1 MAEPKQSD
9 LTREKTLFALWL
21 TSFKFSQRCFNYVVA
36 AAVALGLAR
45 YCQLDWDQP
54 QTLMAAFRK
63 IEGAGFSFAIS
74 ILGFLVAG
82 FTVFVTVIR
91 IDMFLTMAKMEKSC
105 TGESV
110 LKYNLSAFIV
120 TFVHYTSYIF
130 VCLMSELFLQP
141 GGLATVSFA
150 NAQTYPELVPWA
162 PMAHSVC
169 SSVLLVAF
177 GAWTA
182 YLVLL
187 LKSFIYNVYQV
198 TTVSVAYAWQQA
210 DQATPSFKRRAMK
223 ASVAAPLSP
232 VMRAKNSRPR
242 RRRH

>member
-1 MAEPKQSD
+1 MAEPKSSD
-9 LTREKTLFALWL
+9 LTREKTLLALWR
-21 TSFKFSQRCFNYVVA
+21 TSFKFGQRRFNYVVA
-36 AAVALGLAR
+36 AVVAIALAR

-63 IEGAGFSFAIS
+63 IEGSGFSFATS

-91 IDMFLTMAKMEKSC
+91 IDMFLMMARTEKAN

-120 TFVHYTSYIF
+120 TFVHYTTYIF

-141 GGLATVSFA
+141 GGLATVAFA
-150 NAQTYPELVPWA
+150 NAQTYPCLAPWA
-162 PMAHSVC
+162 PLAHSLG
-169 SSVLLVAF
+169 SATLLVSF
-177 GAWTA
+177 GTWTA

-198 TTVSVAYAWQQA
+198 TTVSVAYAWQEA
-210 DQATPSFKRRAMK
+210 DKPKQLSMRREGLAWHPPRSTKRYDNR
-223 ASVAAPLSP
+223 
-232 VMRAKNSRPR
+232 RPR
-242 RRRH
+242 RRRF

>member
-1 MAEPKQSD
+1 MAEPKSSD
-9 LTREKTLFALWL
+9 LTREKTLLALWR
-21 TSFKFSQRCFNYVVA
+21 TSFKFAQRRFNYVL
-36 AAVALGLAR
+36 AAVVAIALAR

-63 IEGAGFSFAIS
+63 IEGTGFSFATS

-91 IDMFLTMAKMEKSC
+91 IDMFLTMARMEKGK

-130 VCLMSELFLQP
+130 VCVISELFLQP
-141 GGLATVSFA
+141 GGLATVAFA
-150 NAQTYPELVPWA
+150 NAQTYPFFAPWA
-162 PMAHSVC
+162 PLAHSLC
-169 SSVLLVAF
+169 AATLLVVF
-177 GAWTA
+177 GSWTA

-210 DQATPSFKRRAMK
+210 DKPKTPPSD
-223 ASVAAPLSP
+223 AP
-232 VMRAKNSRPR
+232 
-242 RRRH
+242 

>member
-1 MAEPKQSD
+1 
-9 LTREKTLFALWL
+9 
-21 TSFKFSQRCFNYVVA
+21 
-36 AAVALGLAR
+36 
-45 YCQLDWDQP
+45 
-54 QTLMAAFRK
+54 MAAFRK
-63 IEGAGFSFAIS
+63 IESTGLSFATS

-91 IDMFLTMAKMEKSC
+91 IDIFLTMAKMGKFG

-141 GGLATVSFA
+141 GGLATVVFA
-150 NAQTYPELVPWA
+150 NAKTYPDLAPWA
-162 PMAHSVC
+162 PVAYSLF
-169 SSVLLVAF
+169 SAVLLVGF

-182 YLVLL
+182 CLVLL

-198 TTVSVAYAWQQA
+198 TTVSVAYAWQRS
-210 DQATPSFKRRAMK
+210 DQAKPPSND
-223 ASVAAPLSP
+223 
-232 VMRAKNSRPR
+232 AK
-242 RRRH
+242 

>member
-1 MAEPKQSD
+1 MAEPKPSD
-9 LTREKTLFALWL
+9 LTREKTLLALWL
-21 TSFKFSQRCFNYVVA
+21 TSFKFRQRSFNYVVT

-54 QTLMAAFRK
+54 QTLVAAFRK
-63 IEGAGFSFAIS
+63 IESTGFSFAIS

-91 IDMFLTMAKMEKSC
+91 IDMFLTMAKMEKLD

-110 LKYNLSAFIV
+110 LKYNLSAFVV

-141 GGLATVSFA
+141 GGLAAVAFA
-150 NAQTYPELVPWA
+150 NAKTYPDLAPWT
-162 PMAHSVC
+162 PLAHSLC
-169 SSVLLVAF
+169 SSALLVGF

-198 TTVSVAYAWQQA
+198 TTVSVAYAWQKP
-210 DQATPSFKRRAMK
+210 DQAK
-223 ASVAAPLSP
+223 
-232 VMRAKNSRPR
+232 PR
-242 RRRH
+242 SNGEYDETA

>member
-1 MAEPKQSD
+1 MAAPKSSD
-9 LTREKTLFALWL
+9 LTREKTLLALWR
-21 TSFKFSQRCFNYVVA
+21 TSFKFAQRRFNYVVV
-36 AAVALGLAR
+36 AVVAIALAQ
-45 YCQLDWDQP
+45 YCHLDWDQP

-63 IEGAGFSFAIS
+63 IEGTGFTFATS

-91 IDMFLTMAKMEKSC
+91 IDLFLTMARMEKGR

-130 VCLMSELFLQP
+130 VCVISELFLQP
-141 GGLATVSFA
+141 GGLATVAFA
-150 NAQTYPELVPWA
+150 NAQTYPFLAPWA
-162 PMAHSVC
+162 PLAHSFC
-169 SSVLLVAF
+169 AATLLVAF
-177 GAWTA
+177 GSWTA

-198 TTVSVAYAWQQA
+198 TTVSVAYAWQEA
-210 DQATPSFKRRAMK
+210 DKPKPPPSN
-223 ASVAAPLSP
+223 AP
-232 VMRAKNSRPR
+232 
-242 RRRH
+242 

>member
-1 MAEPKQSD
+1 MAEPKSSD
-9 LTREKTLFALWL
+9 LTREKTLLALWR
-21 TSFKFSQRCFNYVVA
+21 TSFKFSQRRFNYVVA
-36 AAVALGLAR
+36 AVVAIALAR
-45 YCQLDWDQP
+45 YCQLDWDEP
-54 QTLMAAFRK
+54 QKLMAAFRK
-63 IEGAGFSFAIS
+63 IEGSGFSFATS

-91 IDMFLTMAKMEKSC
+91 IDMFLTMAMTEKAN

-141 GGLATVSFA
+141 GGLAAVAFE
-150 NAQTYPELVPWA
+150 NAQTYPYLAPWA
-162 PMAHSVC
+162 PLAHSLC
-169 SSVLLVAF
+169 AGALLVGF
-177 GAWTA
+177 GTWTA

-198 TTVSVAYAWQQA
+198 TTVSVAYAWQEA
-210 DQATPSFKRRAMK
+210 DKPKPPSTHREG
-223 ASVAAPLSP
+223 
-232 VMRAKNSRPR
+232 
-242 RRRH
+242 

>member
-1 MAEPKQSD
+1 MAKPKPKSSD
-9 LTREKTLFALWL
+9 LTREKTLLALWR
-21 TSFKFSQRCFNYVVA
+21 TSLKFRQRNFNYVVTA
-36 AAVALGLAR
+36 VVALGLAR

-54 QTLMAAFRK
+54 QTLIAAFRK
-63 IEGAGFSFAIS
+63 IQSTGFSFATS

-91 IDMFLTMAKMEKSC
+91 IDMFLTMAKMEKAD

-130 VCLMSELFLQP
+130 ACLMSELFLQP
-141 GGLATVSFA
+141 GGLGTVALA
-150 NAQTYPELVPWA
+150 NAKTYPDLAPWVPLA
-162 PMAHSVC
+162 QSLC
-169 SSVLLVAF
+169 SCALLIGF

-198 TTVSVAYAWQQA
+198 TTVSVAYAWEQSYQA
-210 DQATPSFKRRAMK
+210 KPPSNDA
-223 ASVAAPLSP
+223 
-232 VMRAKNSRPR
+232 
-242 RRRH
+242 

>member
-1 MAEPKQSD
+1 MLAMAEPKSSD
-9 LTREKTLFALWL
+9 LTREKTLLALWR
-21 TSFKFSQRCFNYVVA
+21 TSFKFPKRRFNFVVTA
-36 AAVALGLAR
+36 LVAITLAR

-54 QTLMAAFRK
+54 QKLMAAFRK
-63 IEGAGFSFAIS
+63 IEGTGFSFATS

-91 IDMFLTMAKMEKSC
+91 IDMFLTMARTEKAN

-141 GGLATVSFA
+141 GGLASVAFA
-150 NAQTYPELVPWA
+150 NANTYPHLAPWT
-162 PMAHSVC
+162 PLAHRFC
-169 SSVLLVAF
+169 AAVLLVTF

-182 YLVLL
+182 YMVLL

-198 TTVSVAYAWQQA
+198 TTVSVAYAWQEADKKNPSTGRVAQA
-210 DQATPSFKRRAMK
+210 WH
-223 ASVAAPLSP
+223 PLRSAN
-232 VMRAKNSRPR
+232 RYGNRGT
-242 RRRH
+242 RRRHL

>member
-1 MAEPKQSD
+1 MAAPKSSD
-9 LTREKTLFALWL
+9 LTREKTLLALWL
-21 TSFKFSQRCFNYVVA
+21 TSFKFRQRNFNFVVTA
-36 AAVALGLAR
+36 LVALGLAR

-63 IEGAGFSFAIS
+63 IESMGFSFATS

-91 IDMFLTMAKMEKSC
+91 VDMFLLMAQTEHRN
-105 TGESV
+105 TGESF

-130 VCLMSELFLQP
+130 ACLMSELFMQP
-141 GGLATVSFA
+141 GGLAMIAFA
-150 NAQTYPELVPWA
+150 NAKSYPNLAPWA
-162 PMAHSVC
+162 ADAHSLC
-169 SSVLLVAF
+169 STALLV
-177 GAWTA
+177 GLGTWTA

-198 TTVSVAYAWQQA
+198 TTTSVAYAWHRS
-210 DQATPSFKRRAMK
+210 DQ
-223 ASVAAPLSP
+223 V
-232 VMRAKNSRPR
+232 NSISEDT
-242 RRRH
+242 

>member
-1 MAEPKQSD
+1 MAEPKSSD
-9 LTREKTLFALWL
+9 LTREKSLLALWR
-21 TSFKFSQRCFNYVVA
+21 TSFKFAQRRFNYVVV
-36 AAVALGLAR
+36 AVVAIALAR

-63 IEGAGFSFAIS
+63 IEGTGFSFATS

-91 IDMFLTMAKMEKSC
+91 IDMFLTMARMEKAN

-130 VCLMSELFLQP
+130 ACLMSELFLQP
-141 GGLATVSFA
+141 GGLATVAFA
-150 NAQTYPELVPWA
+150 NAQTYPILAPWA
-162 PMAHSVC
+162 PLTHSLC
-169 SSVLLVAF
+169 SAALLVAF

-198 TTVSVAYAWQQA
+198 TTVSVAYAWQEA
-210 DQATPSFKRRAMK
+210 DKPKPPSSDAT
-223 ASVAAPLSP
+223 
-232 VMRAKNSRPR
+232 
-242 RRRH
+242 

>member
-1 MAEPKQSD
+1 MAQPNPSD
-9 LTREKTLFALWL
+9 LTREKTLLALWR
-21 TSFKFSQRCFNYVVA
+21 TSFKFAQRRFNFVVA
-36 AAVALGLAR
+36 AVVAIALAR

-63 IEGAGFSFAIS
+63 IEGTGFAFATS

-91 IDMFLTMAKMEKSC
+91 IDMFLTMARIEKKG

-130 VCLMSELFLQP
+130 VCLMAELFLQP
-141 GGLATVSFA
+141 GGLATVAFA
-150 NAQTYPELVPWA
+150 NAQTYPALAPWTPLA
-162 PMAHSVC
+162 RSLCAAA
-169 SSVLLVAF
+169 LLVAF
-177 GAWTA
+177 GSWTA

-198 TTVSVAYAWQQA
+198 TTVSVAYAWQEA
-210 DQATPSFKRRAMK
+210 DRTK
-223 ASVAAPLSP
+223 
-232 VMRAKNSRPR
+232 SREDS
-242 RRRH
+242 

>member
-1 MAEPKQSD
+1 MLAMAEPKLSD
-9 LTREKTLFALWL
+9 ITREKTLLALWI
-21 TSFKFSQRCFNYVVA
+21 TSFKFAQRRFNYVVTA
-36 AAVALGLAR
+36 AIALALAR

-63 IEGAGFSFAIS
+63 IEGTGFSFATS

-91 IDMFLTMAKMEKSC
+91 IDMFLTMARMEKGS

-130 VCLMSELFLQP
+130 VCVISELFLQP
-141 GGLATVSFA
+141 GGLAAVALT
-150 NAQTYPELVPWA
+150 NAQTYPSLAPWVSL
-162 PMAHSVC
+162 AHRLC
-169 SSVLLVAF
+169 AATLLVTF
-177 GAWTA
+177 GTWTA

-198 TTVSVAYAWQQA
+198 TTVSVAYAWQEA
-210 DQATPSFKRRAMK
+210 DKPKTP
-223 ASVAAPLSP
+223 PGDTLG
-232 VMRAKNSRPR
+232 
-242 RRRH
+242 

>member
-1 MAEPKQSD
+1 
-9 LTREKTLFALWL
+9 LWR
-21 TSFKFSQRCFNYVVA
+21 TSFKFGQRRFNYVVA
-36 AAVALGLAR
+36 AVVAIALAR
-45 YCQLDWDQP
+45 YCELDWDQP

-63 IEGAGFSFAIS
+63 IEATGFSFATS

-91 IDMFLTMAKMEKSC
+91 IDMFLTMARTEKVG
-105 TGESV
+105 TGESI

-130 VCLMSELFLQP
+130 VCLMSELFLQT
-141 GGLATVSFA
+141 GGLATVAFA
-150 NAQTYPELVPWA
+150 NAQSYPGLAPWA
-162 PMAHSVC
+162 PLAHSIC
-169 SSVLLVAF
+169 ASTLLVAF

-198 TTVSVAYAWQQA
+198 TTVSVAYAWQEA
-210 DQATPSFKRRAMK
+210 DKAKVASNRREG
-223 ASVAAPLSP
+223 VAWRPLRPNNRSEDG
-232 VMRAKNSRPR
+232 RPR
-242 RRRH
+242 RRRF

>member
-1 MAEPKQSD
+1 MATPKSSD
-9 LTREKTLFALWL
+9 LTREKTLLALWR
-21 TSFKFSQRCFNYVVA
+21 TSFKFPQRPFNGVA
-36 AAVALGLAR
+36 TLIVAIALVTYCHLA
-45 YCQLDWDQP
+45 WNEP

-63 IEGAGFSFAIS
+63 IQGSGMSFATS

-91 IDMFLTMAKMEKSC
+91 IDMFLTMARIEKLG

-130 VCLMSELFLQP
+130 FCLMSELFLQS
-141 GGLATVSFA
+141 GGLATISFA
-150 NAQTYPELVPWA
+150 NARTQPLLAPWVSLV
-162 PMAHSVC
+162 HSLVAT
-169 SSVLLVAF
+169 VLLVGF

-198 TTVSVAYAWQQA
+198 TTVSVAYAWQE
-210 DQATPSFKRRAMK
+210 DEKSKLPSDG
-223 ASVAAPLSP
+223 PQ
-232 VMRAKNSRPR
+232 
-242 RRRH
+242 

>member
-1 MAEPKQSD
+1 MAAPKLSD
-9 LTREKTLFALWL
+9 LTREKTLLALWL
-21 TSFKFSQRCFNYVVA
+21 TSFKFRQKSFNYVVT

-54 QTLMAAFRK
+54 QILMAAFRK
-63 IEGAGFSFAIS
+63 IQSTGFSFATS

-91 IDMFLTMAKMEKSC
+91 IDMFLTMAKMEKTD

-110 LKYNLSAFIV
+110 LKYNLSAFII

-130 VCLMSELFLQP
+130 VCLISELFLQP
-141 GGLATVSFA
+141 GGLAAIFLA
-150 NAQTYPELVPWA
+150 NAKTYPNLVSIVPVV
-162 PMAHSVC
+162 HSLC
-169 SSVLLVAF
+169 SAALLVGL
-177 GAWTA
+177 GAWTV

-198 TTVSVAYAWQQA
+198 TTVSVAYAWQSSDEA
-210 DQATPSFKRRAMK
+210 KPPSDGK
-223 ASVAAPLSP
+223 
-232 VMRAKNSRPR
+232 
-242 RRRH
+242 

>member
-1 MAEPKQSD
+1 MAEPKSSD
-9 LTREKTLFALWL
+9 LTREKTLLALWL
-21 TSFKFSQRCFNYVVA
+21 TSFKFRQRSFNYLVTA
-36 AAVALGLAR
+36 LVALGLAR

-54 QTLMAAFRK
+54 HTLMAAFRK
-63 IEGAGFSFAIS
+63 IQSTGFSFATS

-91 IDMFLTMAKMEKSC
+91 IDMFLTMAKMVKTD

-130 VCLMSELFLQP
+130 FCLMSELFLQP
-141 GGLATVSFA
+141 GGLAAIALA
-150 NAQTYPELVPWA
+150 NAKTYPNLAPWA
-162 PMAHSVC
+162 PLAHSLF
-169 SSVLLVAF
+169 SGALLVGF

-182 YLVLL
+182 YLILL

-198 TTVSVAYAWQQA
+198 TTVSVAYAWQKS
-210 DQATPSFKRRAMK
+210 DQAKPPSTDE
-223 ASVAAPLSP
+223 
-232 VMRAKNSRPR
+232 
-242 RRRH
+242 

>member
-1 MAEPKQSD
+1 MAEPKPSD
-9 LTREKTLFALWL
+9 LTREKTLLALWR
-21 TSFKFSQRCFNYVVA
+21 TSFKFKQRRFNYAVA
-36 AAVALGLAR
+36 ALVAVALAW
-45 YCQLDWDQP
+45 YCKLDWDQP

-63 IEGAGFSFAIS
+63 IEGTGLSFATS

-91 IDMFLTMAKMEKSC
+91 IDMFLTMARMEKAD

-130 VCLMSELFLQP
+130 ACLMSELFLQP
-141 GGLATVSFA
+141 GGLATVALASA
-150 NAQTYPELVPWA
+150 RMHPDLALWA
-162 PMAHSVC
+162 PLAHTLC
-169 SSVLLVAF
+169 SAALLVSF
-177 GAWTA
+177 GSWTA

-198 TTVSVAYAWQQA
+198 TTVSVAYAWRTS
-210 DQATPSFKRRAMK
+210 DQAKPPADD
-223 ASVAAPLSP
+223 A
-232 VMRAKNSRPR
+232 
-242 RRRH
+242 